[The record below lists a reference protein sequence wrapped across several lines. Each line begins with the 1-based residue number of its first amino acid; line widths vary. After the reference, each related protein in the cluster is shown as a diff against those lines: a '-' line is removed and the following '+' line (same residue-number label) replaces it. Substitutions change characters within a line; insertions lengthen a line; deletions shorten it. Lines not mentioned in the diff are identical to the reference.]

1 MHIPIVT
8 ITSDDVVQ
16 SSIRVSQMSA
26 TNERFRVDFDIT
38 DAGAKKLREF
48 FEKYKV
54 EIRQGMQYRIGR
66 YEYNCQVI
74 GRREK
79 FGRQGF
85 WCLSEDA
92 AKMLEAGLKGQTDA

>member
-1 MHIPIVT
+1 MQIPT
-8 ITSDDVVQ
+8 ITITGDDVVQ
-16 SSIRVSQMSA
+16 SSIQVSRMSA
-26 TNERFRVDFDIT
+26 TDERFRVDFDLT
-38 DAGAKKLREF
+38 DTGARKLREF
-48 FEKYKV
+48 FEKHRV

-66 YEYNCQVI
+66 YEHNCQVI

-92 AKMLEAGLKGQTDA
+92 ARVLEAGLKGEADA